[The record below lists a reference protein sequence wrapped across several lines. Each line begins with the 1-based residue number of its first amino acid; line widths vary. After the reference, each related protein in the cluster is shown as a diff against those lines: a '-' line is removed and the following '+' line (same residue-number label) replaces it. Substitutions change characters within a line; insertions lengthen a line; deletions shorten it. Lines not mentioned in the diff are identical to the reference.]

1 MPCFPWP
8 LPPGWAQS
16 VGVDDVDRIS
26 AAARRA
32 RLFSEVSAGLERRVN
47 RALRALGDLPDD
59 IELPGLNDLAD
70 APIAMADTM
79 AGDPDLE
86 PEEDLDGEDEGLR
99 LFEYAA
105 LRP

>member
-1 MPCFPWP
+1 MMLIEFP
-8 LPPGWAQS
+8 QRR
-16 VGVDDVDRIS
+16 GVS
-26 AAARRA
+26 
-32 RLFSEVSAGLERRVN
+32 RLFSEVSAGLERRVDH
-47 RALRALGDLPDD
+47 ALRALPDD

-70 APIAMADTM
+70 ALIAMADAM

-86 PEEDLDGEDEGLR
+86 PEEDLDGEDEGLP